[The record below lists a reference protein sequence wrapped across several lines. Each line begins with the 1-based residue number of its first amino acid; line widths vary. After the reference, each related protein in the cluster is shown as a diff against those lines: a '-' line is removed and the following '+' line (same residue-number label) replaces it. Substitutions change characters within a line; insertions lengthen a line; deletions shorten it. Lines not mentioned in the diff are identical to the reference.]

1 MEVSKYEFVKEKN
14 MSNKTTVILYGIA
27 SLLFY
32 ITALIKFFNTGFSS
46 GVVWFC
52 FGSVFFCIGES
63 VRHKKEKS
71 DDKDTFDK
79 KNR

>member
-1 MEVSKYEFVKEKN
+1 MKEINKLEFVKEKN
-14 MSNKTTVILYGIA
+14 MRNKTTVTLYCIA

-52 FGSVFFCIGES
+52 LGSTFLCIGES
-63 VRHKKEKS
+63 VRRKNEKS
-71 DDKDTFDK
+71 DDEDTFDK
-79 KNR
+79 K